1 MGRQVCQYLA
11 IKILYKLI
19 FILGVY
25 HLYLE
30 ERNKPVE
37 EHYIQSFIN
46 TPNGGTVI
54 FTCVPA
60 LIKLVHEV
68 TSFECDVTFKQVQT
82 LNEWEMVIYYP
93 PLNVVNHCHDS
104 YFTLNFTYW

>member
-1 MGRQVCQYLA
+1 M
-11 IKILYKLI
+11 
-19 FILGVY
+19 Y

-37 EHYIQSFIN
+37 ERYIQSFIN
-46 TPNGGTVI
+46 TPDGGTLI

-60 LIKLVHEV
+60 LLKLIHEV
-68 TSFECDVTFKQVQT
+68 TSFECDVTFKRVQT

-93 PLNVVNHCHDS
+93 PVERGEPLPH
-104 YFTLNFTYW
+104 FTLKFHKLNSHRH